1 MKNNPNYIINTK
13 KSNYYNNYKNDVSIT
28 NSKTSKLNKDNNKVY
43 KNNEGDE
50 IDSKSIIIS
59 VKRDEHLLIKGHRR
73 NYSDQIGVGVLNQDN
88 INLNINNNYNI
99 YNNPNNYNNGTKK
112 IVKNNNTIKINKNNI
127 ISFGV
132 STPKARPIQIKN
144 NQLSGSKITN
154 NTKYNKNSKSINN
167 DNKEKKIFTKKK
179 TDNISNKSKHID
191 FKTNNEKN
199 NSLMKCSSLVFNKP
213 MLNGQQYGNMMINI
227 TENNYDFLID
237 SELDDLSTM
246 ENILNQIKDYLKT
259 NININ
264 KASTQSTPIIKK

>member
-1 MKNNPNYIINTK
+1 MIIK
-13 KSNYYNNYKNDVSIT
+13 KKKY
-28 NSKTSKLNKDNNKVY
+28 
-43 KNNEGDE
+43 
-50 IDSKSIIIS
+50 
-59 VKRDEHLLIKGHRR
+59 LL
-73 NYSDQIGVGVLNQDN
+73 
-88 INLNINNNYNI
+88 
-99 YNNPNNYNNGTKK
+99 
-112 IVKNNNTIKINKNNI
+112 
-127 ISFGV
+127 
-132 STPKARPIQIKN
+132 
-144 NQLSGSKITN
+144 
-154 NTKYNKNSKSINN
+154 
-167 DNKEKKIFTKKK
+167 KKK